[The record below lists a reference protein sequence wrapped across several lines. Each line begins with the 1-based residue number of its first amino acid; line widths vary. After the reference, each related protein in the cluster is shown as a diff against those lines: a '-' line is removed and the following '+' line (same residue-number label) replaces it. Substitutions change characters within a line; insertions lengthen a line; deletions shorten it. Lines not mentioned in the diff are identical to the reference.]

1 MHIDKLDDIVNEYD
15 NSYHKK
21 IKMKPIDG
29 KSSSNFD
36 FGVENNGKNPK
47 LEVGDH
53 VKISKYKSIFRKR
66 LNSNLVWRTFCG

>member
-21 IKMKPIDG
+21 IKMKPIGG

-66 LNSNLVWRTFCG
+66 LNSNLV

>member
-1 MHIDKLDDIVNEYD
+1 
-15 NSYHKK
+15 
-21 IKMKPIDG
+21 MKPIDG
-29 KSSSNFD
+29 KSSKSFD

-66 LNSNLVWRTFCG
+66 LNSNLVWRTFFG

>member
-29 KSSSNFD
+29 KTSSNFD

-66 LNSNLVWRTFCG
+66 LNSNLVWRTCCG